1 MTIHTLN
8 LNKKIEII
16 AHRGASAITPE
27 NTIVSFL
34 EAVKA
39 GSDII
44 EFDAHLSRDNE
55 VIIIHDN
62 TVNRTTDGLGK
73 IRDLTLPEIKKLD
86 AGSWFSAEFEGERI
100 PTLDELLQKDFNG
113 VKLNIELKGALKEY
127 EQFPEIVIKKIRKY
141 DAVNRVVIT
150 SFNTDFL
157 KRVMVLDAEIPFG
170 IISNFKIRNHWEIS
184 LKKNASQINP
194 LWYFV
199 NKTFVKKA
207 HKYDVRVY
215 PWTINR
221 KYIVLWLLKMGID
234 GMITDHPE
242 KLIKIL
248 EAKGLR

>member
-1 MTIHTLN
+1 MTIHPLN

-16 AHRGASAITPE
+16 AHRGASGITPE

-44 EFDAHLSRDNE
+44 EFDAHLSKDNE

-62 TVNRTTDGLGK
+62 TVNRTTDGFGK
-73 IRDLTLPEIKKLD
+73 IRELTLPEIKKLD
-86 AGSWFSAEFEGERI
+86 AGSWFGAQFRGERI
-100 PTLDELLQKDFNG
+100 PTLDEILQKNFNG
-113 VKLNIELKGALKEY
+113 VKLNIELKGSLKEY
-127 EQFPEIVIKKIRKY
+127 NQFPEIVINKIRKY
-141 DAVNRVVIT
+141 DAVKRVVIT
-150 SFNTDFL
+150 SFNTEFL
-157 KRVMVLDAEIPFG
+157 KRVMALDSEISFG

-199 NKTFVKKA
+199 NKSLVKNA
-207 HKYDVRVY
+207 HEHDVHIY
-215 PWTINR
+215 PWTINK

-248 EAKGLR
+248 KAKGLR